1 MVAQRSGVNESNDS
15 DSYVLGAD
23 LFRYHLEAHCSE
35 LPPLAEGVMKPFT
48 LNVNIEVTRFSSKEE
63 TDILGSESVEEV
75 DKRV

>member
-1 MVAQRSGVNESNDS
+1 MVAQHSGVNESNDS

-23 LFRYHLEAHCSE
+23 LFRHHLEAHCSE
-35 LPPLAEGVMKPFT
+35 LPLLAEGVMKPFT